1 MRFPVFAPRSN
12 PSVSRPILRKSKTY
26 VAEQVESGRA
36 DWVDSEDQSKGILCR
51 ELLNFG
57 PKLEI
62 ASPAPYM
69 PVLEL
74 PGLKFIP
81 PPNQT
86 PFALKVWHWI
96 HSENEIARLQG

>member
-1 MRFPVFAPRSN
+1 MRFPVFARSG
-12 PSVSRPILRKSKTY
+12 RRILRKSRSY
-26 VAEQVESGRA
+26 VETEVLAGRA
-36 DWVDSEDQSKGILCR
+36 DWIDSQDPSKGILCR
-51 ELLNFG
+51 ELLSFG

-62 ASPAPYM
+62 ASPAPFM